1 MRVVLFTGK
10 GGVGKTSVAAATAM
24 RCASAGYRT
33 VVMSTD
39 PAHSLGDSFDIELGA
54 EAVKVADNLWAHEV
68 SSLHEMQRH
77 WAKLHEYAVEV
88 FSTQGLDE
96 VLADEVANP
105 PGMDEVASLMWI
117 KHYAQRAEHDVLIVD
132 CAPTGE
138 TLQLLTF
145 PDVAKWWLDK
155 IYPWSR
161 RAMRVARPVLQPMMN
176 MPLPSDEVYA
186 SLKDLLLDLDGMRK
200 VLTDP
205 EVTTVRIVL
214 NLEKM
219 VVKEAKRAYTYL
231 SLFGYV
237 TDAVVVNRL
246 LPGELHDELFQKWQ
260 RIHHRYQLEVEQSFA
275 GRSRRAVRDIEPSAH
290 RQGRPGLRARVEG
303 SVRREVGGRP
313 EPPRRRAVRDR
324 WQLPARDHPAP
335 RSRET
340 RYGRCL
346 DRGRGAAGA
355 VRAPPGAVEREAIV
369 SGDRERVIELV
380 NELASRVGHVLSD
393 MIPPA
398 AQVHLLNAQR
408 ELITALMLIYEN
420 RVAPTPA
427 ATRARR
433 ARTRRRTT
441 TRDRKIPIE

>member
-1 MRVVLFTGK
+1 V
-10 GGVGKTSVAAATAM
+10 
-24 RCASAGYRT
+24 RCAEAGYRT

-39 PAHSLGDSFDIELGA
+39 PAHSLGDSFDVELGN
-54 EAVKVADNLWAHEV
+54 EATKVADNLWAHEV

-145 PDVAKWWLDK
+145 PDAAKWWLDK

-161 RAMRVARPVLQPMMN
+161 RAMRVARPVLQPMMG

-219 VVKEAKRAYTYL
+219 VIKEAKRAYTYL

-246 LPGELHDELFQKWQ
+246 LLGELHDELFQKWQ
-260 RIHHRYQLEVEQSFA
+260 RIHHRYQAEVEHSFSGIPIFNVPLFDSEVVGPKMLA
-275 GRSRRAVRDIEPSAH
+275 TMAQAIYGEEDPAQRFATSNPQRIDKDGTDYVLSLKVPFVDRSAVDLSRHNGELFVTV
-290 RQGRPGLRARVEG
+290 GNY
-303 SVRREVGGRP
+303 RREISL
-313 EPPRRRAVRDR
+313 PRV
-324 WQLPARDHPAP
+324 LAR
-335 RSRET
+335 RET
-340 RYGRCL
+340 
-346 DRGRGAAGA
+346 AGA
-355 VRAPPGAVEREAIV
+355 SIDNGELRVRFAR
-369 SGDRERVIELV
+369 
-380 NELASRVGHVLSD
+380 
-393 MIPPA
+393 PA
-398 AQVHLLNAQR
+398 AK
-408 ELITALMLIYEN
+408 
-420 RVAPTPA
+420 PA
-427 ATRARR
+427 TV
-433 ARTRRRTT
+433 
-441 TRDRKIPIE
+441 KKN

>member
-1 MRVVLFTGK
+1 M
-10 GGVGKTSVAAATAM
+10 GKTSVAAATAV
-24 RCASAGYRT
+24 RCAAAGYRT

-39 PAHSLGDSFDIELGA
+39 PAHSLGDSFDIELGS
-54 EAVKVADNLWAHEV
+54 EATQVAKNLLAHEV

-145 PDVAKWWLDK
+145 PDAAKWWLDK

-205 EVTTVRIVL
+205 EITTVRIVL

-237 TDAVVVNRL
+237 TDAVIVNRL
-246 LPGELHDELFQKWQ
+246 LPRDLHDELFQKWQ
-260 RIHHRYQLEVEQSFA
+260 RIHHRYQAEVEQSFSGIPIFNVPLFDREVVGGEMLA
-275 GRSRRAVRDIEPSAH
+275 RMAQAIYGDEDPSRRFATSNPQRIDKEGADYVLALKVPFVDKSAVDLSRHNGDLYVTVGNYRREITLPRVLARRETAGASIED
-290 RQGRPGLRARVEG
+290 GELRVRFAPKPEPAEKG
-303 SVRREVGGRP
+303 KVRR
-313 EPPRRRAVRDR
+313 
-324 WQLPARDHPAP
+324 
-335 RSRET
+335 
-340 RYGRCL
+340 
-346 DRGRGAAGA
+346 
-355 VRAPPGAVEREAIV
+355 
-369 SGDRERVIELV
+369 
-380 NELASRVGHVLSD
+380 
-393 MIPPA
+393 
-398 AQVHLLNAQR
+398 
-408 ELITALMLIYEN
+408 
-420 RVAPTPA
+420 
-427 ATRARR
+427 
-433 ARTRRRTT
+433 
-441 TRDRKIPIE
+441 

>member
-1 MRVVLFTGK
+1 VRVVLFTGK
-10 GGVGKTSVAAATAM
+10 GGVGKTSVAAATAV
-24 RCASAGYRT
+24 RCAASGYRT

-39 PAHSLGDSFDIELGA
+39 PAHSLGDSFDIELGS
-54 EAVKVADNLWAHEV
+54 EATKVADNLWAHEV

-77 WAKLHEYAVEV
+77 WTKLHEYAVEV

-145 PDVAKWWLDK
+145 PDAAKWWLDK

-161 RAMRVARPVLQPMMN
+161 RAMRIARPVLQPMMQ

-186 SLKDLLLDLDGMRK
+186 SLKDLLLDLEGMRK

-205 EVTTVRIVL
+205 ETTTVRIVL

-260 RIHHRYQLEVEQSFA
+260 RIHHRYQREVEQSFA
-275 GRSRRAVRDIEPSAH
+275 GIPIFNVPLFDREVIGEKMLARMAQAIYGDDDPSRRFATSNPQRIDKEGADYVLILKVPFVEKSAVDLSRHNGDLYVTV
-290 RQGRPGLRARVEG
+290 GNY
-303 SVRREVGGRP
+303 RREITLPRVLERRDTAGASIEDGELRVRFASRAARP
-313 EPPRRRAVRDR
+313 E
-324 WQLPARDHPAP
+324 
-335 RSRET
+335 
-340 RYGRCL
+340 
-346 DRGRGAAGA
+346 
-355 VRAPPGAVEREAIV
+355 
-369 SGDRERVIELV
+369 
-380 NELASRVGHVLSD
+380 
-393 MIPPA
+393 
-398 AQVHLLNAQR
+398 
-408 ELITALMLIYEN
+408 
-420 RVAPTPA
+420 
-427 ATRARR
+427 AT
-433 ARTRRRTT
+433 
-441 TRDRKIPIE
+441 KK

>member
-10 GGVGKTSVAAATAM
+10 GGVGKTSVAAATAV
-24 RCASAGYRT
+24 RCAAAGYRT

-39 PAHSLGDSFDIELGA
+39 PAHSLGDSFDVELGTDA
-54 EAVKVADNLWAHEV
+54 TQVGKNLWAHEV

-77 WAKLHEYAVEV
+77 WTKLHEYAVEV

-145 PDVAKWWLDK
+145 PDAAKWWLDK

-161 RAMRVARPVLQPMMN
+161 RAMRVARPVLQPMMH

-205 EVTTVRIVL
+205 EITTVRIVL

-237 TDAVVVNRL
+237 TDAVIVNRL
-246 LPGELHDELFQKWQ
+246 LPGDLHDELFQKWQ
-260 RIHHRYQLEVEQSFA
+260 RIHERYRVEVEESFSGIPIFNVPLFDREVVGEEMLA
-275 GRSRRAVRDIEPSAH
+275 RMAKVIYGDEDPSRRFATS
-290 RQGRPGLRARVEG
+290 
-303 SVRREVGGRP
+303 
-313 EPPRRRAVRDR
+313 
-324 WQLPARDHPAP
+324 
-335 RSRET
+335 
-340 RYGRCL
+340 
-346 DRGRGAAGA
+346 
-355 VRAPPGAVEREAIV
+355 
-369 SGDRERVIELV
+369 
-380 NELASRVGHVLSD
+380 
-393 MIPPA
+393 
-398 AQVHLLNAQR
+398 NAQR
-408 ELITALMLIYEN
+408 IDKEGADYVLSLKVPFVEKSAVDLSRHNGDLYVTVGNYRREITLPRVLERRETAGASIEGGEL
-420 RVAPTPA
+420 RVRFA
-427 ATRARR
+427 AKAEKAKAKR
-433 ARTRRRTT
+433 
-441 TRDRKIPIE
+441 

>member
-10 GGVGKTSVAAATAM
+10 GGVGKTSVAAATAV
-24 RCASAGYRT
+24 RCAAAGYKT

-39 PAHSLGDSFDIELGA
+39 PAHSLGDSFDVSLGA
-54 EAVKVADNLWAHEV
+54 EATKVGQNLWAHEV

-88 FSTQGLDE
+88 FSAQGLDE

-117 KHYAQRAEHDVLIVD
+117 KHYAQRGEHDVLIVD

-161 RAMRVARPVLQPMMN
+161 RAMRVARPVLQPMMGL
-176 MPLPSDEVYA
+176 PLPSDEVYA

-237 TDAVVVNRL
+237 TDAVIVNRL
-246 LPGELHDELFQKWQ
+246 LPGDLHDELFQKWQ
-260 RIHHRYQLEVEQSFA
+260 RIHDRYRVEVEESFS
-275 GRSRRAVRDIEPSAH
+275 GVPIFNVPLFD
-290 RQGRPGLRARVEG
+290 
-303 SVRREVGGRP
+303 REVVGEEMLGRMAQAIYGD
-313 EPPRRRAVRDR
+313 ED
-324 WQLPARDHPAP
+324 PARRFA
-335 RSRET
+335 T
-340 RYGRCL
+340 T
-346 DRGRGAAGA
+346 
-355 VRAPPGAVEREAIV
+355 
-369 SGDRERVIELV
+369 
-380 NELASRVGHVLSD
+380 
-393 MIPPA
+393 
-398 AQVHLLNAQR
+398 NAQR
-408 ELITALMLIYEN
+408 IDKDGGDFVLALKVPFVERSAIDLSRHNGDLYVTVGNYRREITLP
-420 RVAPTPA
+420 RVL
-427 ATRARR
+427 ARR
-433 ARTRRRTT
+433 ETAGASIEAGELRVRFAGTKPAPKSPREIVKETR
-441 TRDRKIPIE
+441 KA